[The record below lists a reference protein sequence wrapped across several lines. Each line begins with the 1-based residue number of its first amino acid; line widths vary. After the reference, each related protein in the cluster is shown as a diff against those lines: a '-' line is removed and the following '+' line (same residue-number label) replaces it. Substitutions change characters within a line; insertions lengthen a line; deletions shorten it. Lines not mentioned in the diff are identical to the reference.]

1 MPATIYGDGSKYGD
15 ADASY
20 GRIGSELIA
29 AQIANTRETALKVRI
44 IDERVNRWEEFT
56 GSDQNARTYSS
67 DGTQPYNQ
75 DHWSYRAQADICK
88 LTNGNIIR
96 VRIDVDDHQVYV
108 QTITDPTIAAQWTTW
123 GLLYSGTHYAVA
135 IAPDTSST
143 YVVYSAKSD
152 GLYKNNALVWSQI
165 GLVKIRCHR
174 DTDGQQLKDAL
185 WLTKTAQGVTI
196 SGSIKRKLAIFF
208 TEAVASVTPYEVEWN
223 WIWQR
228 HAAASI
234 KRSDSKFIKITSYPL
249 YAPTNISDSG
259 ESLLSTVHP
268 AITQL
273 YVFQGPRLV
282 RALPGQFGHN
292 TLSDA
297 SIFKLSDGYFYIFYI
312 EVHTDPD
319 FEFTSS
325 LETPLVWQRSKDGE
339 VWSEPVHTG
348 FNTWGFAGLVESGS
362 YVYLVGNGKVYRRPN
377 TSVEYDI
384 SNYVPS
390 VSWESPKDNQT
401 GTGQLSISNLDG
413 VNDAI
418 RDLSDRRIIIEP
430 GMKATD
436 GAYQYGRLDDFWI
449 NRIERML
456 DGKVNR
462 LACDF
467 GNIWS
472 RLENPLRDVYNFIGR
487 TLYEDWKSGKIN
499 EPFNY
504 FFASGQGSKVGDG
517 LFVTDGGIV
526 LWTGWKGY
534 NPFFHADISSTFEI
548 PSVNVLAGLKDAVL
562 KASDSLELAPTGEI
576 FKKERAVD
584 GDTETRWSP
593 PNEQGPTAGHWWAAD
608 LSIERA
614 VDAFLYNDWYEE
626 DRASAA
632 IIYGSNSVA
641 AWDWLVDGSGKL
653 TSDPE
658 ANGWIQV
665 SSWSWLASAD
675 TGLRN
680 FPTASYRYWLL
691 KATAGGS
698 SYTSEFDIGEFELWS
713 PATTGQAAY
722 DIIFR
727 YIDEHNYMELNF
739 DGSNLRLYEVV
750 DDTPTQI
757 GATQSG
763 LSEITSIGIKCRW
776 RAFDLYTNH
785 VYLATI
791 TASSYAVPTIAS
803 PGYVGFKA
811 ASDYT
816 VGNFTFEDLE
826 YDYTSK
832 ELIRQALAL
841 GDYHDSIVGQAV
853 ARQYALIWG
862 PQTDLPTGADGL
874 RQLLEAEKLD
884 LVWRDGFIEVGQFKD
899 ISPIRT
905 IQNEIVTASEI
916 NEANRRINLAIV
928 DGNEDTWM
936 EIDAA
941 DVLTRDRM
949 IQSYLDLPE
958 LLTEDDV
965 KNRARE
971 EIRRSKLGSSPGGA
985 IPLQLDLW
993 RMDPITW
1000 VDPTGTSKNVRI
1012 EGISVEI
1019 DQSEEP
1025 HQRETLDMSLL

>member
-1 MPATIYGDGSKYGD
+1 MAVTIYGDGSKYGD
-15 ADASY
+15 ADAVY
-20 GRIGSELIA
+20 GRAGSELAA
-29 AQIANTRETALKVRI
+29 AQIAKTRETALKIRV
-44 IDERVNRWEEFT
+44 IDERINRWVEFT
-56 GSDQNARTYSS
+56 GSDQNARNYSA
-67 DGTQPYNQ
+67 DGTKQYNQ
-75 DHWSYRAQADICK
+75 DHWSYRAQADICE

-96 VRIDVDDHQVYV
+96 VRIDVDDRQVYV
-108 QTITDPTIAAQWTTW
+108 QTITDPTIASQWTTW

-135 IAPDTSST
+135 IAPDTAST
-143 YVVYSAKSD
+143 YVVYSVKSD
-152 GLYKNNALVWSQI
+152 GLYKNNSLVWSQT

-174 DTDGQQLKDAL
+174 DTDGRQLKDAL

-196 SGSIKRKLAIFF
+196 SGDIERKLSVFF
-208 TEAVASVTPYEVEWN
+208 TENVASVTPYEVEWN

-228 HAAASI
+228 HGAASI
-234 KRSDSKFIKITSYPL
+234 KRDDGKFVKITSYSL

-273 YVFQGPRLV
+273 YIFQGPRLI

-297 SIFKLSDGYFYIFYI
+297 SIFKLDDGYFYIFYI
-312 EVHTDPD
+312 EVRTDSD

-325 LETPLVWQRSKDGE
+325 LETPLVWQRSRDGE

-390 VSWESPKDNQT
+390 ISWESPKDNQT
-401 GTGQLSISNLDG
+401 GTGQLSISNLNG
-413 VNDAI
+413 INDAL
-418 RDLSDRRIIIEP
+418 RDLSDRRIIVEP
-430 GMKATD
+430 GIKVID
-436 GAYQYGRLDDFWI
+436 GTYQYARLDDFWI
-449 NRIERML
+449 NRMERTL

-462 LACDF
+462 LTCDF

-472 RLENPLRDVYNFIGR
+472 RLENPLRDIYNFVGK
-487 TLYEDWKSGKIN
+487 TVYEDWKSGKIN

-504 FFASGQGSKVGDG
+504 FFASGQGSKVEDG
-517 LFVTDGGIV
+517 LSVEEGGIV

-534 NPFFHADISSTFEI
+534 NPFFHVDISSTFEI
-548 PSVNVLAGLKDAVL
+548 PSINVLAGLKDAVL
-562 KASDSLELAPTGEI
+562 KASDSLPLAPNGKI

-584 GDTETRWSP
+584 GDPLTRWSP
-593 PNEQGPTAGHWWAAD
+593 PEPQGPPTGHWWAAD
-608 LSIERA
+608 ISIQKN
-614 VDAFLYNDWYEE
+614 VSAFRYYIEHAE
-626 DRASAA
+626 DRASSAS
-632 IIYGSNSVA
+632 IYGSNSA
-641 AWDWLVDGSGKL
+641 SAWSWLVDGSGKL
-653 TSDPE
+653 INNPLS
-658 ANGWIQV
+658 NGWTLV
-665 SSWSWLASAD
+665 SGWANLNTPD
-675 TGLRN
+675 TGKVG
-680 FPTASYRYWLL
+680 FAAASYRYWLV
-691 KATAGGS
+691 KATGGTNS
-698 SYTSEFDIGEFELWS
+698 TVSEFDISEFELWA

-727 YIDEHNYMELNF
+727 YVDATNYMKLNF

-750 DDTPTQI
+750 NDVTTQI

-763 LSEITSIGIKCRW
+763 LSNVTSIGIKCRW
-776 RAFDLYTNH
+776 RAFDLYTNQT
-785 VYLATI
+785 YLATI
-791 TASSYAVPTIAS
+791 AASSYAVPTIAS
-803 PGYVGFKA
+803 PGYVGFNA

-816 VGNFTFEDLE
+816 VGNFIFEDLE

-832 ELIRQALAL
+832 DLIRQALAL
-841 GDYHDSIVGQAV
+841 GDYHDSIVGQAT
-853 ARQYALIWG
+853 ARQYAIIWG
-862 PQTDLPTGADGL
+862 PQSDLPTGADGL
-874 RQLLEAEKLD
+874 RQLLEGEKLD

-899 ISPIRT
+899 ATSIRT
-905 IQNEIVTASEI
+905 LQNEIISANET
-916 NEANRRINLAIV
+916 NEANRRINLAVV
-928 DGNEDTWM
+928 DGNENTWM
-936 EIDAA
+936 EIDAV

-958 LLTEDDV
+958 LLAEDDV

-971 EIRRSKLGSSPGGA
+971 EIRRSKLGSSPGGT
-985 IPLQLDLW
+985 IPLQFDLW

-1000 VDPTGTSKNVRI
+1000 IDPTGTSKNVRI

-1019 DQSEEP
+1019 NQGESP
-1025 HQRETLDMSLL
+1025 YQRETLDMSLL